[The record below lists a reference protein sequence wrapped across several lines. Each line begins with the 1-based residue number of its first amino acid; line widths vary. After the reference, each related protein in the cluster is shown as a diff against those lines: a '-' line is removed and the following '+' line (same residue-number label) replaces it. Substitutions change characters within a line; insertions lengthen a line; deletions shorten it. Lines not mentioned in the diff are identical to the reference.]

1 MAYLKDGT
9 KFSADSLNSRFDEAA
24 STVNAITAENLKRL
38 ALNPEQLPSIIGPVE
53 GWIPAVTFTSENDED
68 VVTTPS
74 SPGSDVQTNSI
85 GDTFPERPG
94 YEVKFAPALTWSPST
109 GARTGTAEI
118 TAILVLGNV
127 EVREF
132 TRIDVQETGVDP
144 AGVTY
149 PSSYLF
155 GISLDEETW
164 DAVVGI
170 AVDKSDG
177 TQVKLKHTER
187 VVSPRV
193 TMGTYANW
201 PNDLQNMSP
210 MRDIPGPNAL
220 EGYKPH
226 YKQFDYKTYQDVAI
240 RTVITS
246 DVLATADG
254 ASFDVAAIRLY
265 FKSDNGK
272 SYIIQRANLTAIPIL
287 AEVNT

>member
-53 GWIPAVTFTSENDED
+53 GWIPAVT
-68 VVTTPS
+68 
-74 SPGSDVQTNSI
+74 
-85 GDTFPERPG
+85 
-94 YEVKFAPALTWSPST
+94 
-109 GARTGTAEI
+109 I